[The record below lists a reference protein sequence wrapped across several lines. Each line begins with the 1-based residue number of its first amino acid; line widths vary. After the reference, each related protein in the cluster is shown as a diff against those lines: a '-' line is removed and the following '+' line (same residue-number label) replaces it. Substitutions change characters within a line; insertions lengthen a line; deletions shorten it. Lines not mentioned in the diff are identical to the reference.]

1 MQNNDHSNSSDRPYQ
16 CFQSKAHQPLDSLE
30 LHEDPRTGS
39 QFVLWKTIQWA
50 FGNIDYL
57 LNGSVRV
64 FFMVDD
70 DFEVLTPLRIR
81 HHPGVALT
89 VVQKESTDSLEAVK
103 RLTITDAHPP
113 IYPGD
118 NTYSPITATTTTTT
132 TTLANTA
139 RSRRSMVDTQQA
151 FQAYLALH
159 NSLAQALTLGQKD
172 LARSLIT
179 SMDRHYDHLQL
190 EIAKN
195 LTLSAQIANSQTQ
208 ILQMQHDAARMQKE
222 MQGTLQ
228 ETLGRLALIQS
239 RIQALLTQ
247 TFELHEYPIPRLFIV
262 LPKDRELWDNLNP
275 FTHKFRLYFLCECGE
290 HTRSASSTTPHH
302 IHLAKHEGYDLERPT
317 EFFRK
322 YGTYILTVMEMVRFG
337 IATAG
342 IVVLILEQSRLLD
355 GMDEISKTLA
365 VTKEAFG
372 SLVDDAI
379 NYVQSHTESEGIVNE
394 EEGEFKMTGKEA
406 LEGADLRQL
415 ASFLGSKDKART
427 LGNLYRV
434 ITKEGHV
441 KWVCL
446 NHYRENYKSS
456 ASAQLEELVKVL
468 EGTYDEQQ
476 GVVRV
481 SLSSRTAADQF
492 YEALAVAKGVQELSL
507 KLAWDVTKADLQRL
521 QSEITKSGIACLEID
536 GAMFDNPSLD
546 VVNRGSRF
554 DPLVHM
560 VMSAQLQSFSLL
572 NCPRFL
578 ERVSDLRKKAGSSLR
593 RLMLSEVFP
602 PKVSTSTRDTLH
614 GLLQCFPH
622 LNDFG
627 FSIEA
632 DIERTLALLQ
642 YPVQGHERLSTVSL
656 YNVDNEAEAVF
667 QVLDDTILGL
677 SRALFPSRID
687 TVHFNSGHLRRLSIA
702 RIISP
707 DHRPVLRGILHTSP
721 QLTDISISIYSYDIL
736 FEMAFF
742 RQNASRIS
750 ASLRVVFTDIVSKN
764 TIASVVYSPSSSL
777 SSLKYETLPRYTPGP
792 PARGHRRY
800 LSSQRIAMD
809 VQEWNYEFIIGSIR
823 DDEAAALDRA
833 TEQHPNVVHKWSLD
847 ISRLSRRGL
856 QHVARALSR
865 SDLSLL
871 TLICQPIADKSDLQE
886 DIASLLED
894 VPWCK
899 IREIAVIGEAVDEW
913 LTVLHQ
919 SWQMH
924 GTQEEKVCDDTS
936 DRQSFGP
943 PQWFE
948 VHCTGTKQEISHTSV
963 LWIHSMLSSFSV
975 RSLRLCNLHLED
987 HDWSLIMD
995 AIDFS
1000 KLQQLSLRKSNIAQ
1014 LDRLLQRIPVHA
1026 PLQKLI
1032 LMFTAWS
1039 LATTDAEREKVLTGL
1054 REKAPEVQINTG
1066 H

>member
-1 MQNNDHSNSSDRPYQ
+1 MQNNDCSNSNDHPYQ
-16 CFQSKAHQPLDSLE
+16 RFQSKTHQPLDSLE
-30 LHEDPRTGS
+30 LHEDPATGAH
-39 QFVLWKTIQWA
+39 FVLWKTIQWA

-64 FFMVDD
+64 FFMVDG
-70 DFEVLTPLRIR
+70 DFEV
-81 HHPGVALT
+81 HHPGVVLT
-89 VVQKESTDSLEAVK
+89 VVLKEPTDSLEAVK
-103 RLTITDAHPP
+103 RLTITDAQPP

-118 NTYSPITATTTTTT
+118 NTYSPHITATTAV
-132 TTLANTA
+132 ANTA
-139 RSRRSMVDTQQA
+139 RSRRSMIDTQQA
-151 FQAYLALH
+151 FQTYRTLH
-159 NSLAQALTLGQKD
+159 NSLSQALTLGQKE
-172 LARSLIT
+172 LACSLIT
-179 SMDRHYDHLQL
+179 SMDRHYSQLKL

-195 LTLSAQIANSQTQ
+195 LTLSGQIAESQTQ
-208 ILQMQHDAARMQKE
+208 ILQMQHDASKMQQQ
-222 MQGTLQ
+222 MQATLQ
-228 ETLGRLALIQS
+228 EALGRLALIQS

-275 FTHKFRLYFLCECGE
+275 FTHKFRLYFLCECGD
-290 HTRSASSTTPHH
+290 HTRSADSTIPHH

-322 YGTYILTVMEMVRFG
+322 YGTYILTMMEMVRFG

-342 IVVLILEQSRLLD
+342 IVVPVLDQSRLLD

-365 VTKEAFG
+365 LTKEAFG
-372 SLVDDAI
+372 SLVNDAI
-379 NYVQSHTESEGIVNE
+379 NYVQSHTELEGFMNAE
-394 EEGEFKMTGKEA
+394 KEGEFQMTGGEA
-406 LEGADLRQL
+406 LEGADLRLL

-468 EGTYDEQQ
+468 DGIYDEQQ

-481 SLSSRTAADQF
+481 SLSSRTVADQF

-507 KLAWDVTKADLQRL
+507 KLAWDVTKGDLQRL

-546 VVNRGSRF
+546 IVNRNSRF

-560 VMSAQLQSFSLL
+560 VVSAQLQSFSLL

-578 ERVSDLRKKAGSSLR
+578 ERISNFRKKTGSSLR

-602 PKVSTSTRDTLH
+602 PKVSTSTQDTLLK
-614 GLLQCFPH
+614 LLQCFPQ

-627 FSIEA
+627 FTIEA

-642 YPVQGHERLSTVSL
+642 HPIRGQERLSTISL
-656 YNVDNEAEAVF
+656 YADNEAEAVF
-667 QVLDDTILGL
+667 QVLDDTIIGL
-677 SRALFPSRID
+677 SSALFPSRID
-687 TVHFNSGHLRRLSIA
+687 TVHFNSGYLRRLSIT

-707 DHRPVLRGILHTSP
+707 DFRPVLRGILHTSP
-721 QLTDISISIYSYDIL
+721 HLTDIGISIYSYDIL

-742 RQNASRIS
+742 RQHASRIS
-750 ASLRVVFTDIVSKN
+750 TLLRVVFTDIVSKN
-764 TIASVVYSPSSSL
+764 TIASVVYSPSSSSS
-777 SSLKYETLPRYTPGP
+777 SSLKHEILPRYTASP
-792 PARGHRRY
+792 PARGHKRY

-856 QHVARALSR
+856 QHVARVLSR

-871 TLICQPIADKSDLQE
+871 TMICQPIDNKDDLQE
-886 DIASLLED
+886 DIVSFLAE

-899 IREIAVIGEAVDEW
+899 IRETAVIGDAVDEW

-919 SWQMH
+919 SWQRH
-924 GTQEEKVCDDTS
+924 SAQEEKKSDDTPN
-936 DRQSFGP
+936 RQSFGP

-948 VHCTGTKQEISHTSV
+948 VHCTGTKQKISHTSI
-963 LWIHSMLSSFSV
+963 LWIQSMLSSFSV
-975 RSLRLCNLHLED
+975 RSLRLCNLDLED
-987 HDWSLIMD
+987 QDWSLLMD
-995 AIDFS
+995 VIDFS
-1000 KLQQLSLRKSNIAQ
+1000 KLQQLSLRKSNISQ
-1014 LDRLLQRIPVHA
+1014 LDRLLERLPVKA

-1039 LATTDAEREKVLTGL
+1039 MTATDNEREKMLRQF